1 MYFPSNFQ
9 RVHVGKFHFFGQYM
23 LYEVLSF
30 IIIIMQMMYHIQ
42 FTYVI
47 LTMIMRRQIEYFGK
61 YEKINIYIA
70 RFIIQFLLNGSN

>member
-47 LTMIMRRQIEYFGK
+47 LTMIMRRQIEYFG
-61 YEKINIYIA
+61 IFFA